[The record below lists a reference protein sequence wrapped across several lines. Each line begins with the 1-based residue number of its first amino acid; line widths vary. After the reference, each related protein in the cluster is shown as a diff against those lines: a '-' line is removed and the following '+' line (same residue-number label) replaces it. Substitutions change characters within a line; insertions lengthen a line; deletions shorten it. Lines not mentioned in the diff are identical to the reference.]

1 MSFETIQYEENDGYA
16 VLTLNRPERLNAFT
30 GVMHAEIREAL
41 DKVAANKANR
51 AMILTGAGRGF
62 CAGQDLNDRV
72 MGDDD
77 APPPDL
83 GHTLETLYNPLVRR
97 IRALEMPVI
106 SAVNG
111 VAAGAGANLA
121 LGGDLVMAARSAK
134 FIQAFCRIGLVPDG
148 GGTWLLPNLA
158 GRAKAMAMAM
168 LGEPVSAEE
177 AERIGLIWKVVEDD
191 ALMPEARKLAAR
203 LATQPTAGLT
213 AIKQLIT
220 AAASHSLDE
229 QLDLERD
236 TQQRLGR
243 SHDYREGVRAFLGKR
258 EPVFKG
264 E

>member
-1 MSFETIQYEENDGYA
+1 MSFETIIYEETDGYA
-16 VLTLNRPERLNAFT
+16 SITLNRPDRLNAFT
-30 GVMHAEIREAL
+30 SVMHGELAEAL
-41 DKVAANKANR
+41 GRVESNPAVR

-97 IRALEMPVI
+97 IQALEMPVI
-106 SAVNG
+106 CAVNG

-121 LGGDLVMAARSAK
+121 LGCDLVMAGESAK

-148 GGTWLLPNLA
+148 GGTWLLPHLA
-158 GRAKAMAMAM
+158 GRAKAMAMAL
-168 LGEPVSAEE
+168 LGDAIDAAE
-177 AERIGLIWKVVEDD
+177 AERIGLIWKVVPDA
-191 ALMPEARKLAAR
+191 ALMDEARTLATR
-203 LATQPTAGLT
+203 LATQPTKGL
-213 AIKQLIT
+213 ASIKRLIT
-220 AAASHSLDE
+220 AASANSLDS

-236 TQQRLGR
+236 AQRELGR

-258 EPVFKG
+258 KPEFRG
-264 E
+264 N